1 MISSLIVDTESL
13 RNQVIFK
20 MHKQLI
26 DQQSNYM
33 DGLINK
39 KSYMKGL

>member
-1 MISSLIVDTESL
+1 MVSSLIVDTESL

-26 DQQSNYM
+26 DQNPAQDWWKELY
-33 DGLINK
+33 GWAYK
-39 KSYMKGL
+39 